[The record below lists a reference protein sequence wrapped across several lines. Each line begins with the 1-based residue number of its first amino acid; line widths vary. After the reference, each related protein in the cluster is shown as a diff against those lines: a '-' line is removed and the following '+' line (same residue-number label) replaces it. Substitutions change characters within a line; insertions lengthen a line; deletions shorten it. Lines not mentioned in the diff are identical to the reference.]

1 MINSRALVV
10 LFCVFLF
17 LTFLVIK
24 LTDIQI
30 INSEELKYYAERQ
43 QTRVESMQADRGLIY
58 DRNGLLLAYNRDDIS
73 FYIDLRMLPEKK
85 KKEVAEKFSGAFGK
99 SEKHYLKIMNQSGKT
114 VCLEKKGKR
123 ELASNLLN
131 YKLPALFYRE
141 DPTRVY
147 QYGVIG
153 AHVLGYV
160 NHEYVG
166 ANGIEKA
173 FEENLKGENGT
184 RLVERNAIGD
194 IITVADEET
203 RSAIPGDDLFLTIDK
218 TYQCILTEE
227 LLKGLETYKGKS
239 VSGIIM
245 DPKTGE
251 ILALANAEDFDP
263 NYYWKYDDFQRKNR
277 VITDTYE
284 PGSTFKTITLAV
296 LLNEGTCKENDL
308 VNVENG
314 KYKFRSSYIYDTH
327 KHKYLTV
334 KGVME
339 ESSNIGI
346 AKLTQNLDAETYF
359 KYLRDFGFGTYTSL
373 SLPGEVKGKLRSP
386 LNWSKLTKTYMS
398 FGYGLSVTP
407 LQLATAFCSIVNGG
421 NLNEPQILKKQVD
434 KNGTPIYQSLPV
446 TVRRVIS
453 AETSQRMR
461 TILASVVENGTGE
474 NAKIQNISVGGKT
487 GTAKIVENGKY
498 VTGKYNSSFIGFFP
512 VEDPKVVCLI
522 VINKPE
528 LEKYGSKVAAPI
540 FKNIAERIIQTDP
553 QYFKENKKLP
563 GTESIEKNNTE
574 NIKPLFVKNNNET
587 NKIKPMQVNY
597 SKEINKN
604 VMPDLRG
611 RTVKDALVILNLLG
625 LNYKINGSGVV
636 TKQSIAPGTVI
647 KTKKDCIVNCSE
659 SSVTGANVY

>member
-1 MINSRALVV
+1 
-10 LFCVFLF
+10 
-17 LTFLVIK
+17 LVIK
-24 LTDIQI
+24 LADIQI

-43 QTRVESMQADRGLIY
+43 QTKIESISAERGLIY

-85 KKEVAEKFSGAFGK
+85 KKKVAEKFSGAFGK

-114 VCLEKKGKR
+114 VCLEKKAKR
-123 ELASNLLN
+123 DTAFNLLK

-194 IITVADEET
+194 MITVADEET
-203 RSAIPGDDLFLTIDK
+203 VPAIPGDNLFLTINK
-218 TYQCILTEE
+218 TYQGILTEE
-227 LLKGLETYKGKS
+227 LIKGLETYKGKS

-251 ILALANAEDFDP
+251 ILALANAEHFDP
-263 NYYWKYDDFQRKNR
+263 NYYWKYNDFQRKNR

-284 PGSTFKTITLAV
+284 PGSTFKTITLAA
-296 LLNEGTCKENDL
+296 LFNEGTCKESDL
-308 VNVENG
+308 VYVENG

-327 KHKYLTV
+327 QNKYLTV

-346 AKLTQNLDAETYF
+346 AKLLQKLDAETYY

-373 SLPGEVKGKLRSP
+373 PLPGEVKGKLRSP

-407 LQLATAFCSIVNGG
+407 LQLATAFCSVINGG
-421 NLNEPQILKKQVD
+421 ILYEPQILKKQVD
-434 KNGTPIYQSLPV
+434 KNGTLIYQSSPV

-453 AETSQRMR
+453 EETSRRMR
-461 TILASVVENGTGE
+461 KILAGVVENGTGK
-474 NAKIQNISVGGKT
+474 NAKIENISVGGKT

-498 VTGKYNSSFIGFFP
+498 IAGKYNSSFIGFFP
-512 VEDPKVVCLI
+512 VENPKVVCLI
-522 VINKPE
+522 VVNQPE
-528 LEKYGSKVAAPI
+528 REKYGSKVAAPI
-540 FKNIAERIIQTDP
+540 FKNVSERIIQTDP
-553 QYFKENKKLP
+553 QYFKESKKLP
-563 GTESIEKNNTE
+563 KTESIEKNNKE
-574 NIKPLFVKNNNET
+574 NIELVFVKNNNQI
-587 NKIKPMQVNY
+587 NKIEPLKVNY

-625 LNYKINGSGVV
+625 LNYTINGSGVV
-636 TKQSIAPGTVI
+636 TKQSIVPGTVI
-647 KTKKDCIVNCSE
+647 KTKKECIVNCSE
-659 SSVTGANVY
+659 LTVTGANVY

>member
-10 LFCVFLF
+10 LVCVFIF
-17 LTFLVIK
+17 LTFLVFK
-24 LTDIQI
+24 LADIQI

-43 QTRVESMQADRGLIY
+43 QTKIESIQADRGLIY
-58 DRNGLLLAYNRDDIS
+58 DRNGLLLAYNRDEVS
-73 FYIDLRMLPEKK
+73 FYIDLRMLPEKR
-85 KKEVAEKFSGAFGK
+85 KKEVAGKFSGAFGK
-99 SEKHYLKIMNQSGKT
+99 SEKYYLKIINQSGKT
-114 VCLEKKGKR
+114 VCLEKKAKR
-123 ELASNLLN
+123 DAAFNLLN

-173 FEENLKGENGT
+173 LEENLKGENGT

-194 IITVADEET
+194 MITVSEEET
-203 RSAIPGDDLFLTIDK
+203 KPAIPGDNLSLTIDK
-218 TYQCILTEE
+218 SYQGILTEE
-227 LLKGLETYKGKS
+227 LNKGLETYKGKS
-239 VSGIIM
+239 AAGIIM

-251 ILALANAEDFDP
+251 ILALANAKSFDP
-263 NYYWKYDDFQRKNR
+263 NFYWKYNDFQRKNR

-284 PGSTFKTITLAV
+284 PGSTFKSITLAT
-296 LLNEGTCKENDL
+296 LLNEGSCKESDL

-314 KYKFRSSYIYDTH
+314 KYKFRNSYIYDTH

-346 AKLTQNLDAETYF
+346 AKLIRELDAETYY

-407 LQLATAFCSIVNGG
+407 LQLAAAFCSVINGG
-421 NLNEPQILKKQVD
+421 ILYEPQILKKQVD
-434 KNGTPIYQSLPV
+434 KNGELIYQSSPV
-446 TVRRVIS
+446 KVRRVIS
-453 AETSQRMR
+453 EETSLRMR
-461 TILASVVENGTGE
+461 KILASVVENGTGK
-474 NAKIQNISVGGKT
+474 NAKIENVSVGGKT

-498 VTGKYNSSFIGFFP
+498 VAGKYNSSFIGFFP
-512 VEDPKVVCLI
+512 VENPKVVCLI
-522 VINKPE
+522 LVNEPE

-540 FKNIAERIIQTDP
+540 FKNVAERIIQTDP

-563 GTESIEKNNTE
+563 ETETIERNNSN
-574 NIKPLFVKNNNET
+574 NINPVFVNNEIQT
-587 NKIKPMQVNY
+587 NEVNPIQVNN
-597 SKEINKN
+597 SKEISKN

-611 RTVKDALVILNLLG
+611 RTVKDALVMLNMLG
-625 LNYKINGSGVV
+625 LNYKIYGSGVV
-636 TKQSIAPGTVI
+636 TKQSIAPGTII
-647 KTKKDCIVNCSE
+647 KTKKDCIVDCSE
-659 SSVTGANVY
+659 TSVTGANVY

>member
-10 LFCVFLF
+10 LICVFLF
-17 LTFLVIK
+17 FTFLVIK
-24 LTDIQI
+24 LADIQI
-30 INSEELKYYAERQ
+30 IKSEELKYYAERQ
-43 QTRVESMQADRGLIY
+43 QTKLESMKAERGLIY

-85 KKEVAEKFSGAFGK
+85 KMEAAGKFSDAFGK

-114 VCLEKKGKR
+114 ICLEKKAKR
-123 ELASNLLN
+123 ELAFNLLN
-131 YKLPALFYRE
+131 YKLPALFYLE
-141 DPTRVY
+141 DPTRIY
-147 QYGVIG
+147 QYSVIG

-173 FEENLKGENGT
+173 FEENLKGINGT

-194 IITVADEET
+194 MITVADGET
-203 RSAIPGDDLFLTIDK
+203 KPAIPGDNLFLTIDK
-218 TYQCILTEE
+218 TYQGILTEE
-227 LLKGLETYKGKS
+227 LSKGLETYKGKS
-239 VSGIIM
+239 ASGIIM

-251 ILALANAEDFDP
+251 ILALANAEHFDP

-308 VNVENG
+308 VYVENG
-314 KYKFRSSYIYDTH
+314 KYKFRNSFIYDTH
-327 KHKYLTV
+327 KHNYLTV

-346 AKLTQNLDAETYF
+346 AKLTQDLDAETYF

-373 SLPGEVKGKLRSP
+373 PLPGEVKGKLRAP

-407 LQLATAFCSIVNGG
+407 LQLATAFCSVINGG
-421 NLNEPQILKKQVD
+421 ILYEPQILKKQLD
-434 KNGTPIYQSLPV
+434 KNGTPIYQSSPV

-453 AETSQRMR
+453 EETSQRMR
-461 TILASVVENGTGE
+461 KILAGVVENGTGK
-474 NAKIQNISVGGKT
+474 NAKIENISVGGKT

-498 VTGKYNSSFIGFFP
+498 VAGKYNSSFVGFFP

-522 VINKPE
+522 LVNEPE

-540 FKNIAERIIQTDP
+540 FKNVAERIIQTDP
-553 QYFKENKKLP
+553 QYFKENRKLP
-563 GTESIEKNNTE
+563 GTESIERNNNE
-574 NIKPLFVKNNNET
+574 NIEPEFVKNKNQTNE
-587 NKIKPMQVNY
+587 IKLVQVNY

-611 RTVKDALVILNLLG
+611 KTVKDALVILNLLG
-625 LNYKINGSGVV
+625 LNYKIHGSGVV
-636 TKQSIAPGTVI
+636 TKQSIAPGTII
-647 KTKKDCIVNCSE
+647 KIKKNCIVNCSE
-659 SSVTGANVY
+659 LSVTGANVY

>member
-10 LFCVFLF
+10 LTCVFLF
-17 LTFLVIK
+17 LTFLVFK
-24 LTDIQI
+24 LADIQI
-30 INSEELKYYAERQ
+30 INSEELKYYAEKQ
-43 QTRVESMQADRGLIY
+43 QTKIESIKADRGLIY

-85 KKEVAEKFSGAFGK
+85 KIEVAEKFSEAFGK

-114 VCLEKKGKR
+114 VCLEKKAKR
-123 ELASNLLN
+123 DAALNLFD
-131 YKLPALFYRE
+131 YKLPALFFRE

-166 ANGIEKA
+166 VNGIEKS

-194 IITVADEET
+194 MITVADEET
-203 RSAIPGDDLFLTIDK
+203 RQAIPGDNLTLTIDK
-218 TYQCILTEE
+218 TYQRILTEE
-227 LLKGLETYKGKS
+227 LIKGLETYKGKS
-239 VSGIIM
+239 ASGIIM
-245 DPKTGE
+245 NPKTGE
-251 ILALANAEDFDP
+251 ILAIANAEDFDP
-263 NYYWKYDDFQRKNR
+263 NTYWKYDDFQRKNR

-284 PGSTFKTITLAV
+284 PGSTFKSITLAA
-296 LLNEGTCKENDL
+296 LLNEKICNESEL

-314 KYKFRSSYIYDTH
+314 KYKFRNSYIYDTR
-327 KHKYLTV
+327 KNKYLTV

-346 AKLTQNLDAETYF
+346 AKLIQKMDAETYYT
-359 KYLRDFGFGTYTSL
+359 YLRDFGFGTYTSL
-373 SLPGEVKGKLRSP
+373 SLPGEVKGKLRTP

-407 LQLATAFCSIVNGG
+407 LQLTTAFCSVINGG
-421 NLNEPQILKKQVD
+421 ILYEPQILKNQVD
-434 KNGTPIYQSLPV
+434 KNGMMIYELSPV
-446 TVRRVIS
+446 SVRRVIS
-453 AETSQRMR
+453 EETSQRIR
-461 TILASVVENGTGE
+461 NILAGVVENGTGNKATIE
-474 NAKIQNISVGGKT
+474 NISVGGKT

-498 VTGKYNSSFIGFFP
+498 VAGKYNSSFIGFFP
-512 VEDPKVVCLI
+512 VEDPKVACLI
-522 VINKPE
+522 VVNEPE

-540 FKNIAERIIQTDP
+540 FKNVAERIVQTNP
-553 QYFKENKKLP
+553 KYFKEIGIEPETK
-563 GTESIEKNNTE
+563 SIENNNRE
-574 NIKPLFVKNNNET
+574 NIKPVFVKNESQTKEVKPNT
-587 NKIKPMQVNY
+587 NSY

-611 RTVKDALVILNLLG
+611 RTIKDALVILNMLG

-636 TKQSIAPGTVI
+636 TKQSITPGTII
-647 KTKKDCIVNCSE
+647 KSKKDCIVDCSE

>member
-10 LFCVFLF
+10 LICVFLF
-17 LTFLVIK
+17 LTFLVFK
-24 LTDIQI
+24 LADIQI

-43 QTRVESMQADRGLIY
+43 QTKIESIQADRGLIY
-58 DRNGLLLAYNRDDIS
+58 DRNNLLLAFNSDDVS

-85 KKEVAEKFSGAFGK
+85 KKEVAEKFSVAFGK
-99 SEKHYLKIMNQSGKT
+99 SEQHYLKIMNQSGKT
-114 VCLEKKGKR
+114 VCLEKKVKR
-123 ELASNLLN
+123 ALAFNLLN
-131 YKLPALFYRE
+131 YKLPALFHRE

-147 QYGVIG
+147 HYGVIG

-166 ANGIEKA
+166 TNGIEKT

-194 IITVADEET
+194 MITVAEEET
-203 RSAIPGDDLFLTIDK
+203 KPAIPGDNLFLTIDK
-218 TYQCILTEE
+218 TYQSILTEE
-227 LLKGLETYKGKS
+227 LVKGLEAYKGKAA
-239 VSGIIM
+239 SGIII

-251 ILALANAEDFDP
+251 ILAIANAEDFDP
-263 NYYWKYDDFQRKNR
+263 NFYWKYNDFQRKNR

-284 PGSTFKTITLAV
+284 PGSTFKSITMAA
-296 LLNEGTCKENDL
+296 LLNEGKCKESDL

-314 KYKFRSSYIYDTH
+314 KYKFRNSYIYDTH
-327 KHKYLTV
+327 KHQYLTV

-346 AKLTQNLDAETYF
+346 SKLIQELDAETYY
-359 KYLRDFGFGTYTSL
+359 KYLRNFGFGTYTSL
-373 SLPGEVKGKLRSP
+373 SLPGEVKGNLRTP

-407 LQLATAFCSIVNGG
+407 LQLATAFCSVINGG
-421 NLNEPQILKKQVD
+421 ILFEPQILIKQVD
-434 KNGTPIYQSLPV
+434 KNGEMIFQSSPV
-446 TVRRVIS
+446 IVRRVIS
-453 AETSQRMR
+453 EETSLRMR
-461 TILASVVENGTGE
+461 NILAGVVKNGTGK
-474 NAKIQNISVGGKT
+474 NARIENISVGGKT

-498 VTGKYNSSFIGFFP
+498 IAGKYNSSFIGFFP
-512 VEDPKVVCLI
+512 AEDPKVVCLI
-522 VINKPE
+522 LVNEPE

-540 FKNIAERIIQTDP
+540 FKNVAERIIQTNP

-563 GTESIEKNNTE
+563 GTESIEINNKE
-574 NIKPLFVKNNNET
+574 NIEPVFVKNNNPT
-587 NKIKPMQVNY
+587 NEIKPIQVNY

-611 RTVKDALVILNLLG
+611 RTVKDALVILNMLG

-636 TKQSIAPGTVI
+636 TKQSIAPGTII
-647 KTKKDCIVNCSE
+647 KTNKDCIVNCSE

>member
-43 QTRVESMQADRGLIY
+43 QTRIESIQADRGLIY

-73 FYIDLRMLPEKK
+73 FYIDLRMLPETK
-85 KKEVAEKFSGAFGK
+85 KKEVAEKFSVAFGK
-99 SEKHYLKIMNQSGKT
+99 SAKHYLKIMNQSGKT

-203 RSAIPGDDLFLTIDK
+203 RSAIPGDNLFLTIDK

-227 LLKGLETYKGKS
+227 LIKGLETYKGKS

-245 DPKTGE
+245 DPKSGE

-284 PGSTFKTITLAV
+284 PGSTFKTITLAA
-296 LLNEGTCKENDL
+296 LLNEGTCKESDL
-308 VNVENG
+308 VYVENG
-314 KYKFRSSYIYDTH
+314 KYKFRNSYIYDTH
-327 KHKYLTV
+327 KNKYLTV

-346 AKLTQNLDAETYF
+346 AKLTQNLDAESYF

-421 NLNEPQILKKQVD
+421 ILYQPQILKKQVD
-434 KNGTPIYQSLPV
+434 KNGPPIYQSSPV

-453 AETSQRMR
+453 EMTSQRMR
-461 TILASVVENGTGE
+461 KILAGAVENGTGK
-474 NAKIQNISVGGKT
+474 NAKIENISVGGKT

-498 VTGKYNSSFIGFFP
+498 AEGKYNSSFVGFFP
-512 VEDPKVVCLI
+512 VEDPKIVCLI
-522 VINKPE
+522 VVNQPE

-540 FKNIAERIIQTDP
+540 FKNIAERILQTDL
-553 QYFKENKKLP
+553 QFFEKNKNLP
-563 GTESIEKNNTE
+563 GTESIERNNSE
-574 NIKPLFVKNNNET
+574 NIEPVFVNNNNQT
-587 NKIKPMQVNY
+587 NEIKPIQVNY

-604 VMPDLRG
+604 VMPDLKG

-659 SSVTGANVY
+659 LTVTGANVY

>member
-10 LFCVFLF
+10 LICVFLF
-17 LTFLVIK
+17 LTFLVFK
-24 LTDIQI
+24 LANIQI

-43 QTRVESMQADRGLIY
+43 QTKIESIQADRGLIY
-58 DRNGLLLAYNRDDIS
+58 DRNGLLLAYNRDDVS

-85 KKEVAEKFSGAFGK
+85 KKEVAEKFSEAIGK

-114 VCLEKKGKR
+114 VCLEKKAKR
-123 ELASNLLN
+123 DAAQNLFD

-160 NHEYVG
+160 NNEYVG

-194 IITVADEET
+194 MITVADEET
-203 RSAIPGDDLFLTIDK
+203 KPAIPGDNLFLTIDK
-218 TYQCILTEE
+218 TYQGILTEE
-227 LLKGLETYKGKS
+227 LIKGFETYKGKS
-239 VSGIIM
+239 VAGIIM

-251 ILALANAEDFDP
+251 ILALANAEHFDP
-263 NYYWKYDDFQRKNR
+263 NFYWKYDDFQRKNR

-284 PGSTFKTITLAV
+284 PGSTFKSITLAA
-296 LLNEGTCKENDL
+296 LLEEGTCKESDL

-314 KYKFRSSYIYDTH
+314 KYKFRNSYIYDTH
-327 KHKYLTV
+327 KHQYLTV

-346 AKLTQNLDAETYF
+346 SKLILELDAETYY

-373 SLPGEVKGKLRSP
+373 SLPGEVKGNLRSP

-407 LQLATAFCSIVNGG
+407 LQLATAFCSVINGG
-421 NLNEPQILKKQVD
+421 ILFEPQILKKQVD
-434 KNGTPIYQSLPV
+434 KNGTLIYQSFPV

-453 AETSQRMR
+453 EETSQRMR
-461 TILASVVENGTGE
+461 NILAGVVENGTGK
-474 NAKIQNISVGGKT
+474 NAKIENISVFGSFLFSL
-487 GTAKIVENGKY
+487 KY
-498 VTGKYNSSFIGFFP
+498 FGF
-512 VEDPKVVCLI
+512 V
-522 VINKPE
+522 
-528 LEKYGSKVAAPI
+528 
-540 FKNIAERIIQTDP
+540 
-553 QYFKENKKLP
+553 
-563 GTESIEKNNTE
+563 
-574 NIKPLFVKNNNET
+574 
-587 NKIKPMQVNY
+587 
-597 SKEINKN
+597 
-604 VMPDLRG
+604 
-611 RTVKDALVILNLLG
+611 
-625 LNYKINGSGVV
+625 
-636 TKQSIAPGTVI
+636 
-647 KTKKDCIVNCSE
+647 
-659 SSVTGANVY
+659 

>member
-1 MINSRALVV
+1 LV
-10 LFCVFLF
+10 FK
-17 LTFLVIK
+17 LV
-24 LTDIQI
+24 DIQI

-43 QTRVESMQADRGLIY
+43 QTKIESVKAERGLIY
-58 DRNGLLLAYNRDDIS
+58 DRNSLLLAYNSDDVS

-85 KKEVAEKFSGAFGK
+85 KKEVAEKFSSAFGK

-114 VCLEKKGKR
+114 VCLEKKVKR
-123 ELASNLLN
+123 ELAFNLLN

-160 NHEYVG
+160 NHEYIG

-194 IITVADEET
+194 MITVAEEET
-203 RSAIPGDDLFLTIDK
+203 KPAIPGDDLFLTIDK
-218 TYQCILTEE
+218 TYQGILTEE
-227 LLKGLETYKGKS
+227 LIKGLETYKGKS
-239 VSGIIM
+239 ASGIIM

-251 ILALANAEDFDP
+251 ILALANAQHFDP
-263 NYYWKYDDFQRKNR
+263 NFYWKYDDFQRKNR

-284 PGSTFKTITLAV
+284 PGSTFKSISLAA
-296 LLNEGTCKENDL
+296 LLNEGTCKESDL

-314 KYKFRSSYIYDTH
+314 KYKFRNSYIYDTH

-346 AKLTQNLDAETYF
+346 AKLIQDLDAETYY
-359 KYLRDFGFGTYTSL
+359 KYLRDFGFGTFTSV
-373 SLPGEVKGKLRSP
+373 SLPGEVKGNLRTP
-386 LNWSKLTKTYMS
+386 LNWSKLTRTYMS

-407 LQLATAFCSIVNGG
+407 LQLATAFCSIINGG
-421 NLNEPQILKKQVD
+421 ILYEPQILEKQVD
-434 KNGTPIYQSLPV
+434 KNGEMIFSSSPV
-446 TVRRVIS
+446 IVRRVIS
-453 AETSQRMR
+453 EETSKRMR
-461 TILASVVENGTGE
+461 NILAGVVENGTGK
-474 NAKIQNISVGGKT
+474 NAKVENISVGGKT
-487 GTAKIVENGKY
+487 GTAKVVENGKY
-498 VTGKYNSSFIGFFP
+498 ITGKYNSSFIGFFP
-512 VEDPKVVCLI
+512 VENPKIVCLI
-522 VINKPE
+522 LVKEPE

-540 FKNIAERIIQTDP
+540 FKNIAKRIVQTDP
-553 QYFKENKKLP
+553 QNFEVDKKLP
-563 GTESIEKNNTE
+563 GRESLEKNNNE
-574 NIKPLFVKNNNET
+574 NVEPVFVKNNNPSNE
-587 NKIKPMQVNY
+587 IKPIQVNY
-597 SKEINKN
+597 SNKINKN

-611 RTVKDALVILNLLG
+611 RTVKDALVILNMIG
-625 LNYKINGSGVV
+625 LTYKINGSGVV
-636 TKQSIAPGTVI
+636 TKQSIAPGTII

-659 SSVTGANVY
+659 LSVTGANVY